1 MDELIASTKVAL
13 ANTFI
18 MYFKTHSFHWNIEG
32 IEFPQYHE
40 FFQDIYEDVYGAV
53 DPLAENLRKLQAY
66 APISLMQ
73 MYNYKTIEEESSQV
87 VLLADMLSSLQSA
100 NDKVIESLNKVFD
113 LATAQKEQGLANFV
127 ADRIDNHKKH
137 GWMIRASLKK
147 IEG

>member
-87 VLLADMLSSLQSA
+87 VLLAEMLSSLQSA